1 MNLRVVPR
9 SEHCLSRKDIS
20 QEALHVLYRLN
31 ECGHLAYIAGGGVRD
46 LLLHRKPKDFDIV
59 TDAPP
64 PRVRALFRNC
74 RLIGR
79 RFRLAHV
86 IFNNTVVEVATFR
99 AAEGHTESEGPIP
112 KGASAVK
119 TPEGLIV
126 RDNVFGSPEEDA
138 IRRDFTINALFYN
151 IADYAVLDYVNGLGD
166 LQDGLLRSIGDPLV
180 RFVEDPA
187 RMIRALRFAAAIGFR
202 IEDQTWSAMSEFSP
216 HITMVAKSRLYEELL
231 KLFLCGQVGRVL
243 KDLTDCGLMNVLFPE
258 FGPWLEQSDPDQGRR
273 KVTSMMDRVDGWIRK
288 GQALTPSLLLA
299 LLLGPY
305 HEALAAPAIAEGQ
318 PAPEALREAALGH
331 LGRLTNNFQIPRAV
345 ALETADIIAIQPRLK
360 ERRRRDINRLPSRTG
375 FSEAVVYLD
384 ASLQA
389 ANQSR
394 ELVRW
399 WLDQVRSAPAPDSE
413 PITE

>member
-9 SEHCLSRKDIS
+9 SDHCLSRQDIS
-20 QEALHVLYRLN
+20 QEALQVLYRLN

-46 LLLHRKPKDFDIV
+46 LLLKRKPKDFDIV

-64 PRVRALFRNC
+64 PRIRALFRNC

-112 KGASAVK
+112 KGATAVK

-126 RDNVFGSPEEDA
+126 RDNVFGTPEEDA

-151 IADYAVLDYVNGLGD
+151 IADYAVLDYVNGLED
-166 LQDGLLRSIGDPLV
+166 LRDGLLRSIGDPRI

-187 RMIRALRFAAAIGFR
+187 RMIRALRFASSIGFR
-202 IEDQTWSAMSEFSP
+202 IENQTWEALGEFSP
-216 HITMVAKSRLYEELL
+216 HITRVSKSRLYEELL

-243 KDLTDCGLMNVLFPE
+243 KDLTDCGLMNVIFPE
-258 FGPWLEQSDPDQGRR
+258 FGPWLEQSTPEQGRR
-273 KVTSMMDRVDGWIRK
+273 KVSSMMDRVDGWIRK
-288 GQALTPSLLLA
+288 GQALPPSLLLA

-318 PAPEALREAALGH
+318 LASEAIREASLGH
-331 LGRLTNNFQIPRAV
+331 LGRLTSNFQIPRAV
-345 ALETADIIAIQPRLK
+345 ALETADILAIQPRLK
-360 ERRRRDINRLPSRTG
+360 ERRRRDIQRLPFRSG
-375 FSEAVVYLD
+375 FSEAMVYLD

-389 ANQSR
+389 DNQNR
-394 ELVRW
+394 DLVRW
-399 WLDQVRSAPAPDSE
+399 WLEQVRSSPTPDRE
-413 PITE
+413 PISE